1 MPNAFWEDVSNALAV
16 ARNGSRQLVD
26 LMCSSAIVAWME
38 GEGMDPDTV
47 PVEDGEG
54 LTVIFWGIA
63 ALAGNI
69 PASEIAAR
77 ASAFRTSQLGRAYGA
92 TLAKIAGGPLS

>member
-1 MPNAFWEDVSNALAV
+1 MPASVRVVVVGNRVDKLHDARVLVVMPNAFWEDVSNALAV

-63 ALAGNI
+63 A
-69 PASEIAAR
+69 
-77 ASAFRTSQLGRAYGA
+77 
-92 TLAKIAGGPLS
+92 